1 MGHYAR
7 VIRGGKVLATDTDKI
22 LLEDGGAILYEENGI
37 VENVEVIDKNNNV
50 LRAHY
55 PNDFFVGDN
64 LMLNDSD
71 KILLEDDSGDFL
83 LQEDFTYWI
92 KTSYNTRLGT
102 HYLNSGEGEFTT
114 PSGLNYKSR
123 RKNYARIWGIYSS
136 DKDMFHSERPRS
148 IRKIDNG

>member
-7 VIRGGKVLATDTDKI
+7 VIRGGKVLDTDTDKI

-37 VENVEVIDKNNNV
+37 VEKVEVIDKNNNV

-55 PNDFFVGDN
+55 PNYFFVGDN

-92 KTSYNTRLGT
+92 KTSYNTRLCT
-102 HYLNSGEGEFTT
+102 HYLNSG
-114 PSGLNYKSR
+114 
-123 RKNYARIWGIYSS
+123 
-136 DKDMFHSERPRS
+136 
-148 IRKIDNG
+148 